1 MVIRFCSLYDGL
13 ACRFQKSDVRNQIL
27 DKELW
32 LGMVLGNLQRAAQV
46 PIPDKNLIRAYFDNN
61 YGYIKN
67 AVQRDG
73 FEFSYLPTSYRDDVK
88 LVDFTDIR
96 KDLKYLKFNCEFFR
110 ENNMTVI
117 NISKRGLSFAKE
129 DMSLWFTDEVNL
141 EGNNFTSV
149 LYSEHALR
157 GTSRP
162 IPSWVI
168 EFIRQN
174 NLVLIGTDLE
184 SLQRMA
190 SSPSDDN
197 DYHDL
202 RFSVKGDNGLFL
214 RISIKIYQYLK
225 DQYGKQ
231 PSIYSTT
238 ENNLFSIKGDE
249 YSISKFFSLPINSN
263 WSSIKCET
271 DGLHTYVPVN
281 IAGSSYRYLL
291 DTGASFIS
299 ITKKQARELELIGE
313 GQLLDTYVDLQIADG
328 SFIKAQKM
336 AILELKIGDITL
348 TNILAVISDSGVP
361 LLGMS
366 VLKKFDKWEITN
378 DGSWLRV
385 KKM

>member
-1 MVIRFCSLYDGL
+1 
-13 ACRFQKSDVRNQIL
+13 
-27 DKELW
+27 
-32 LGMVLGNLQRAAQV
+32 V
-46 PIPDKNLIRAYFDNN
+46 PIPERNLIRAYFDNN

-73 FEFSYLPTSYRDDVK
+73 FDFSYLPTSYRDDDK

-96 KDLKYLKFNCEFFR
+96 KDLKYLKFNCEFYR
-110 ENNMTVI
+110 ENDKTVI
-117 NISKRGLSFAKE
+117 HIRKRGLSFAKE
-129 DMSLWFTDEVNL
+129 DVAMWFTDEVNL

-149 LYSEHALR
+149 LYSEHALQ
-157 GTSRP
+157 GVTRP
-162 IPSWVI
+162 IPSWMI

-174 NLVLIGTDLE
+174 NLVIVGTDLA

-190 SSPSDDN
+190 SSKVDDN

-202 RFSVKGDNGLFL
+202 RFSVKGDNGFFL

-238 ENNLFSIKGDE
+238 VDNWLTIEGDE
-249 YSISKFFSLPINSN
+249 YSISKFLSIPIDSN
-263 WSSIKCET
+263 WSSIKCQT
-271 DGLHTYVPVN
+271 DGLHTYVPVS
-281 IAGSSYRYLL
+281 IAGSSYKYLL

-313 GQLLDTYVDLQIADG
+313 GQLLDTYADLQIADG

-336 AILELKIGDITL
+336 VILELKIGNITL
-348 TNILAVISDSGVP
+348 NNVLAIVSDAGVP

-366 VLKKFDKWEITN
+366 VLKKFEKWEITN